1 MALPQWVMVGLPSWS
16 SDAKSASVKVWSGCG
31 CVCGKRRIGMGG
43 FTLMMGCPGKGPMP
57 NSETLK
63 HSETLKPDSLFLI
76 FD

>member
-1 MALPQWVMVGLPSWS
+1 MG
-16 SDAKSASVKVWSGCG
+16 
-31 CVCGKRRIGMGG
+31 VCGKRRIGMGG
-43 FTLMMGCPGKGPMP
+43 FTLMMGCPGKGRMP